1 MRHFFLILFF
11 CIGLT
16 ACGKKD
22 DYIERPVESLY
33 NEAMNELQ
41 KGNYKSA
48 APLFLEVER
57 QHPYSLW
64 ATRAQYMAGFAFYAS
79 DDYEGAV
86 DVLDKFIQLHPGD
99 QNVAYAYYLKAM
111 CFYERVSDV
120 GRDQKMT
127 EDAKES
133 FEEVI
138 RRFPGTSYAKDSRA
152 KLELITDHLAGKEME
167 IGRFYL
173 KKEQY
178 TAAIGRFTK
187 VMQDF
192 ETTCH
197 VEEALYRLVE
207 CNLALGFKQEAARVA
222 AILGHNYPTSIWYR
236 NAYDLL
242 CKGKINPELE
252 PKSWISRQVDGVF

>member
-1 MRHFFLILFF
+1 MRHILTALCF
-11 CIGLT
+11 CLFLT
-16 ACGKKD
+16 ACSKPEN
-22 DYIERPVESLY
+22 YVERPVESLY

-41 KGNYKSA
+41 KKNYKEA

-64 ATRAQYMAGFAFYAS
+64 ATRAQYMAGYALYES
-79 DDYEGAV
+79 DDYEQAV

-99 QNVAYAYYLKAM
+99 KNVAYAYYLKAM
-111 CFYERVSDV
+111 CFYERISDV

-127 EDAKES
+127 ENAKNA

-138 RRFPGTSYAKDSRA
+138 RRFQGSSYAKDARA

-167 IGRFYL
+167 IGRFYM

-187 VMQDF
+187 VMKDF
-192 ETTCH
+192 QTTCH

-207 CNLALGFKQEAARVA
+207 CNLALGFKLEAKRVG
-222 AILGHNYPTSIWYR
+222 AILGHNYPSSIWYR
-236 NAYDLL
+236 YAHDLL
-242 CKGKINPELE
+242 LKGRINQELE
-252 PKSWISRQVDGVF
+252 PKSWIARQVDGVL

>member
-1 MRHFFLILFF
+1 MRHILTALCF
-11 CIGLT
+11 CLFLT
-16 ACGKKD
+16 ACSKKD
-22 DYIERPVESLY
+22 TYIERPVESIY
-33 NEAMNELQ
+33 NEAMDELQ

-79 DDYEGAV
+79 DDYESAV

-111 CFYERVSDV
+111 CFYERISDV

-138 RRFPGTSYAKDSRA
+138 RRFPGTSYAKDARA

-178 TAAIGRFTK
+178 TAAITRFNK
-187 VMQDF
+187 VIQEF
-192 ETTCH
+192 QTTCH

-207 CNLALGFKQEAARVA
+207 CNLALGFKQEAKRVG
-222 AILGHNYPTSIWYR
+222 AILGHNYPASIWYR
-236 NAYDLL
+236 YTHDLL
-242 CKGKINPELE
+242 LKGHIDQELE
-252 PKSWISRQVDGVF
+252 PKSWIARQVDGVL